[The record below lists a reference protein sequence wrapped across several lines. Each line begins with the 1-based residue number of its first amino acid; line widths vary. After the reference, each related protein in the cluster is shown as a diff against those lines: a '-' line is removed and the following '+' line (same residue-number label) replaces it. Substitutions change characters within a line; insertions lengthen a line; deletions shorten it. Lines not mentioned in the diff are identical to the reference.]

1 MVYIDIKSTI
11 NSTDKWYVY
20 IYCPFISTICIM
32 IYHDIHIII
41 IHIYIFINTYQCY
54 KSIIQVNPST
64 HQFFPDIR
72 AAPGILNQY
81 ITTREEKKKQHQ
93 KCVIS
98 KFELFLLNVPVFLV
112 DIEAFCYA
120 KNRSQKF
127 FATPGWSASP
137 HWIWSCWAC
146 PTGLPSGKETVGPWK

>member
-1 MVYIDIKSTI
+1 M
-11 NSTDKWYVY
+11 Y
-20 IYCPFISTICIM
+20 IYIYIAHLSVLYVSWYIM
-32 IYHDIHIII
+32 IYTSSLYIY
-41 IHIYIFINTYQCY
+41 IYIFINTYQCY

>member
-1 MVYIDIKSTI
+1 MICI
-11 NSTDKWYVY
+11 Y
-20 IYCPFISTICIM
+20 IYIAHLSVLYVSWYIM
-32 IYHDIHIII
+32 IYTSSLY
-41 IHIYIFINTYQCY
+41 IYIYIYKYISVLQINYPSQP
-54 KSIIQVNPST
+54 INPSIFPG
-64 HQFFPDIR
+64 HQGCSGNTKPIHNHK
-72 AAPGILNQY
+72 G
-81 ITTREEKKKQHQ
+81 REKKQHQ

-98 KFELFLLNVPVFLV
+98 KFELFLLNVPMFLV
-112 DIEAFCYA
+112 DIEAFCYT